1 MGYKTQSDSC
11 KQENNTAVY
20 TNKPTRLFLPWQ
32 KKKKKKSISLKHQK
46 SLMQWELQLDAKEV
60 YQINVQ

>member
-20 TNKPTRLFLPWQ
+20 TYKPTRLFLPWQ

-60 YQINVQ
+60 YQINV